1 MQNKSLFWAELNF
14 AVRSNMQT
22 DAVWNTLSPH
32 VCLCPCLSLRPVR
45 LRVGGCVSTCPPG
58 GEVSVKWV
66 LFSPVGWVRSLQ
78 IRTACHRDCS
88 HRRCRRCSRLQ
99 RRVGA
104 RCRGRASLPPRAN
117 PSPARTLSR
126 RALGPQG
133 CCWAGF
139 SAGLLPRPCPARNP
153 PAQTLPS
160 LLFLGPSGSD
170 PGFPLPHHQRPFP
183 FYRLNS
189 EIFSYCF

>member
-22 DAVWNTLSPH
+22 DAVWNTLSPR
-32 VCLCPCLSLRPVR
+32 VCLCPCLSLCPVR

-104 RCRGRASLPPRAN
+104 DGGRACCCVPTPPLPTPFPKGHLGHGAAAELGFLQAF
-117 PSPARTLSR
+117 SPDPA
-126 RALGPQG
+126 
-133 CCWAGF
+133 
-139 SAGLLPRPCPARNP
+139 PARNP

-183 FYRLNS
+183 FYRPSS